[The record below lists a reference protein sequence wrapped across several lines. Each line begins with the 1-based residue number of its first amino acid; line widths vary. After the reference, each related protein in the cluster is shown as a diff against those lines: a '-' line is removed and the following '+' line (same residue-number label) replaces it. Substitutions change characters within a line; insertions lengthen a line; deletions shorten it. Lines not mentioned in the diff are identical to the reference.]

1 MQSDQLHEE
10 VLPGVGLDMAKMPGH
25 WVLAQ
30 MGKRVL
36 RPGGLELTRQMLGAL
51 AVQSTDTVVEFAPGL
66 GVTTRLV
73 LAQQPESYIGVE
85 RSGVATQ
92 HIRQILSDPRYRC
105 VVGQAESTGLE
116 DQSATV
122 VYGEAMLTMQT
133 AAHKK
138 RIVDE
143 AWRLLRPGGRYG
155 IHELCLTPDTID
167 TTRKD
172 EILQGLSDVIR
183 VGARPLTVS
192 EWTSILEESGFVVNT
207 HAMAPMHLLQPQR
220 IIQDEGLGRS
230 LRIMY
235 NVWRH
240 PVARKRVLAMRRVF
254 HQYRDYLAAVMMV
267 ATKRQVS
274 I

>member
-1 MQSDQLHEE
+1 MQSDQLRDEAM
-10 VLPGVGLDMAKMPGH
+10 PGAGLDMAKMPGH

-36 RPGGLELTRQMLGAL
+36 RPGGLDLTRKMLRAL
-51 AVQSTDTVVEFAPGL
+51 AVQSNDTVVEFAPGL

-85 RSGVATQ
+85 RSDVATQ
-92 HIRQILSDPRYRC
+92 HIQQILTDPRYRC
-105 VVGQAESTGLE
+105 VVGQAESTGLN
-116 DQSATV
+116 DQWATV

-133 AAHKK
+133 AAQKK

-167 TTRKD
+167 TARKD
-172 EILQGLSDVIR
+172 EILKGLSEVIR

-192 EWTSILEESGFVVNT
+192 EWASILTESGFAVTN

-220 IIQDEGLGRS
+220 IIQDEGWGRS
-230 LRIMY
+230 LQIMY
-235 NVWRH
+235 NIWRN

-254 HQYRDYLAAVMMV
+254 HQYRDHLAAVMMV
-267 ATKRQVS
+267 ATKR
-274 I
+274 